1 MSASLIEPLTL
12 RDMAGYHL
20 TKLDHG
26 AESIA
31 TVGAPNLRLMFDS
44 YHVQIMGSDLTT
56 RFTRHREL
64 IGHIQIAAVPDR
76 GELGAIGFW
85 ALGPSPRRRASA
97 RRRVKPESNAATR
110 KGRPGGRPFEFQ
122 FGCRGAQPTIS
133 ARSFPSSCTMDQ
145 VNP

>member
-20 TKLDHG
+20 TELDHG
-26 AESIA
+26 AKLIA
-31 TVGAPNLRLMFDS
+31 TVGAPNPRLMFDS
-44 YHVQIMGSDLTT
+44 YHVQIMGGDLTT

-110 KGRPGGRPFEFQ
+110 SN
-122 FGCRGAQPTIS
+122 C
-133 ARSFPSSCTMDQ
+133 
-145 VNP
+145 V